1 MNARTKDHA
10 PAATA
15 RFETEL
21 KFQVPTAAR
30 AALLRAVAT
39 TTAQRT
45 RLRATY
51 ADTADHRLAA
61 AGFAL
66 RMRLEGPVWVQTL
79 KGRGD
84 GLAQR
89 LEDEVPIGASR
100 QEPALDAARHAGT
113 PAGAALAALLA
124 DGAALVPLYRTDIQR
139 LHRKVR
145 HAGAVVELAYDRGF
159 IEAGSERIAVDEIE
173 FELVSGPPQALPQLA
188 ARWAARHGLWWDVR
202 TKSERGFRLATGA
215 SQVPAV
221 RADDAVMPE
230 GDGVFS
236 VWQSTLASAL
246 AQALPNAAEVAA
258 GSGTSEHL
266 HQLRVAIRRLR
277 SALSLLA
284 AWGIEQAS
292 HDVEARWAICFAEL
306 GQARD
311 ADVIGQTWLPR
322 LQAAGCP
329 SLAMPAVDGAAVP
342 AEVVCGPVFT
352 AAALE
357 TLALVLAPM
366 PEGVDHSPRRA
377 AASQVLRRAWRRA
390 WSDGSVFEQADT
402 PHRHRARKRIKRL
415 RYAFEFLAPLY
426 PAKAARPVRKA
437 LNGALEA
444 LGHCN
449 DLQVAREH
457 FSAPGSSPA
466 AQPGAWFADGWLA
479 AQQPAALRQALKA
492 LARLKAASKPWR
504 DRSRR

>member
-1 MNARTKDHA
+1 MA
-10 PAATA
+10 
-15 RFETEL
+15 FETEL
-21 KFQVPTAAR
+21 KFQVPPAAR

-39 TTAQRT
+39 ASAQRT

-51 ADTADHRLAA
+51 ADAADHRLAA

-66 RMRLEGPVWVQTL
+66 RMRLEGSVWVQTL

-89 LEDEVPIGASR
+89 LEDEVPIGPSRREPLLDASR
-100 QEPALDAARHAGT
+100 HKGT
-113 PAGAALAALLA
+113 PAGTALAALLA

-139 LHRKVR
+139 IHRKLR
-145 HAGAVVELAYDRGF
+145 HAGAVIEVAYDRGF
-159 IEAGSERIAVDEIE
+159 IEAGAERIAVDEIE
-173 FELVSGPPQALPQLA
+173 FELLSGPPHALPQLA
-188 ARWAARHGLWWDVR
+188 ARWAAKHGLWWDVR

-215 SQVPAV
+215 AQVPAV
-221 RADDAVMPE
+221 RTAKAVLPA
-230 GDGVFS
+230 GDGVFA

-258 GSGTSEHL
+258 GSGTPEHL

-284 AWGIEQAS
+284 PWGNEDAS
-292 HDVEARWAICFAEL
+292 LAAEARWAACFAEL

-311 ADVIGQTWLPR
+311 ADVIAQTWLPL

-329 SLAMPAVDGAAVP
+329 PLVAAEVAGAAVP
-342 AEVVCGPVFT
+342 AAVVRGPAFT
-352 AAALE
+352 AAALD
-357 TLALVLAPM
+357 TLALILAPV
-366 PEGVDHSPRRA
+366 PQALAEGPRRA

-390 WSDGSVFEQADT
+390 WSDAALFEQADVE
-402 PHRHRARKRIKRL
+402 HRHRARKRIKRL

-426 PAKAARPVRKA
+426 PGKAARPVRKA

-449 DLQVAREH
+449 DLQVARDH
-457 FSAPGSSPA
+457 FRGRAQAGGEPS

-492 LARLKAASKPWR
+492 LVRLKAATKPWR
-504 DRSRR
+504 DRARP